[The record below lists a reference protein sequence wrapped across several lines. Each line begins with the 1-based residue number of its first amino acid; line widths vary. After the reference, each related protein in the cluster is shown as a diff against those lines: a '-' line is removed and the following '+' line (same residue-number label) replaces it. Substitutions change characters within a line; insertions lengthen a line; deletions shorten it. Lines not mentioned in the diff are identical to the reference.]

1 MARAAEPVNPR
12 GAATGAC
19 YVRPMSRIAAV
30 APVLPAFAYS
40 QAEITRELAPLIS
53 PAPERRAVLERM
65 HAASGIGT
73 RHTALP
79 LERYRD
85 LGDFRHAN
93 DLFIEVAT
101 DLAERA
107 LREALAETGLEA
119 PDVDFVMFTS
129 VTGISAPSVDALLVS
144 RMGLRPDVK
153 RLPSFGLGCVGG
165 AAGLARV
172 HDYLAGHPDQVGVL
186 LSVELCSLTLQRDDA
201 TMANFVATGLFGD
214 GAAAVVLVGDD
225 RPEPG
230 IRIADTRS
238 SFFPDSQQVIGWN
251 IGGTGFEI
259 VLTAGVADVI
269 AKHFPY
275 EVAAFLGDHGLTAG
289 DIGAWVAHPGGPRV
303 LEAFASAV
311 DAPADA
317 FARSW
322 ASLDKVGNLSS
333 AAVLHVLADS
343 FAQPPGTNG
352 LLFALGP
359 GVSAEFVLLEWP

>member
-1 MARAAEPVNPR
+1 
-12 GAATGAC
+12 
-19 YVRPMSRIAAV
+19 MSRIAAV
-30 APVLPAFAYS
+30 APVLPAFAYT

-85 LGDFRHAN
+85 LESFRQAN
-93 DLFIEVAT
+93 DIFIDVAT
-101 DLAERA
+101 DLAELG
-107 LREALAETGLEA
+107 LRTALAEAGLEP
-119 PDVDFVMFTS
+119 PDVDFVLFTS

-165 AAGLARV
+165 AAGIARV
-172 HDYLAGHPDQVGVL
+172 NDYLAGHPDQVGVL

-214 GAAAVVLVGDD
+214 GAAAVVLVGDV
-225 RPEPG
+225 RAEPG
-230 IRIADTRS
+230 IRVVDSRS
-238 SFFPDSQQVIGWN
+238 SFFPDTREVIGWN
-251 IGGTGFEI
+251 VGGTGFEI
-259 VLTAGVADVI
+259 VLTAGVAEVI

-275 EVAAFLGDHGLTAG
+275 EVAAFLGDHGLTVG
-289 DIGAWVAHPGGPRV
+289 DIGTWIAHPGGPRV
-303 LEAFASAV
+303 LDAFASAMDV
-311 DAPADA
+311 TPAV

-322 ASLDKVGNLSS
+322 ASLDRVGNLSS
-333 AAVLHVLADS
+333 AAVLHVLAD
-343 FAQPPGTNG
+343 AIAEHPAPGTHG

-359 GVSAEFVLLEWP
+359 GVAAEFVLLEWP